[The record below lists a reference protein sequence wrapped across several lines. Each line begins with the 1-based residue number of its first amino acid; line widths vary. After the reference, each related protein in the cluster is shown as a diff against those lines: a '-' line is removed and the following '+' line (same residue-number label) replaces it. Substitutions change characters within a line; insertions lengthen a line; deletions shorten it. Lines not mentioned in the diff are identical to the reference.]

1 MKRFFCV
8 FLFSFLVF
16 SCFAGV
22 LGRPRKMKVAQTQYF
37 DVIFC
42 DESLHTAN
50 LVIQNADLLYEQAYE
65 IVKPDEKIR
74 MPIIISPDSDKLK
87 ITYSPNPYNRIVIF
101 KEKQTPAN
109 PYKYW
114 V

>member
-1 MKRFFCV
+1 
-8 FLFSFLVF
+8 
-16 SCFAGV
+16 
-22 LGRPRKMKVAQTQYF
+22 MKVAQTQYF

-65 IVKPDEKIR
+65 TVKPDEKIR

-101 KEKQTPAN
+101 EGVPTIETALFENTVLSLLFQ
-109 PYKYW
+109 
-114 V
+114 